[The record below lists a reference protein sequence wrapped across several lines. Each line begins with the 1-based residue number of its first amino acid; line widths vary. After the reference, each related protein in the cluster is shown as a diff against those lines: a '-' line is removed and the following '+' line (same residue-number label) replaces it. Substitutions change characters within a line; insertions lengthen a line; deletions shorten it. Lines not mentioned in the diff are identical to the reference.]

1 MILQGGDL
9 FHINKPTRK
18 SMYEVI
24 TAIRGACLGDKPC
37 ELELMNQVDLGLEEE
52 YVIQTT
58 RAFARTNFLDS
69 IILIMRIQTSMSRSR
84 FLESAE
90 TTMMPQE

>member
-24 TAIRGACLGDKPC
+24 TAIRMACYGDKPC

-52 YVIQTT
+52 
-58 RAFARTNFLDS
+58 
-69 IILIMRIQTSMSRSR
+69 
-84 FLESAE
+84 
-90 TTMMPQE
+90 